1 MREAP
6 GGGGED
12 GAGDQARTSDRRRAS
27 CDDETCCDDVGARA
41 CAAND
46 GDGREASSRGVLA
59 RESIRERFVTRFASR
74 PNEIATAVTRRGA
87 TPARTTMRPR
97 ETLWL
102 CAFFMACVAAT
113 ARAEMFLPRFLS
125 HSGETKPTHN
135 DHPRRLAR
143 ADPLA
148 SAGHDVLARPDDASR
163 GATPSTRPPP
173 PPTPATPLDSRPAD
187 ANADPNLSAAAPVRT
202 RAVTWGVGGD
212 RLGRPSDP
220 RPVPPAPIEGIPA
233 NESVVW
239 AAASGHTAL
248 VTDVGHLYT
257 AGRNDSAGG
266 GGHGSPPVPDA
277 GQLGRGGDTAAFALV
292 APDPAA
298 PDPVAF
304 VQVSCGRY
312 HTAAVT
318 ARGGVQTFGLNDR
331 GQLGRAGV
339 AGESTSGAC
348 LCDSGGDCACAKHS
362 ASAEAAEP
370 GAPCHGGAACRHG
383 IAREVDLTLAGVDDP
398 RAVMVAAGRYAVA
411 AALASGE
418 VVTWGLNACGGDGGL
433 DASPISPVSLLSDPA
448 LAATPR
454 LVRHAAT
461 NDFRDDKAVAVVFG
475 YTQMLVLVAS
485 GALYSCDTGFD
496 GYAAGLGGAE
506 GADAYVP
513 NREKQLGRPV
523 ASREA
528 ALAPDVVGGPL
539 AGKRVAAMDA
549 GRCHGVVAAEDGRRL
564 RVRVRRV
571 GRRGTPRRTEAG
583 ERRARARG
591 GRRRGGI
598 FHPGAGRGRR
608 PRRVGRREERTVGRR
623 SGDDGRVSDARRD
636 GARRGED
643 ARAVRGVSTRRRRR
657 AGGRVNGRVKG
668 SDGGGEDAWGTKGT
682 KGRATTSE
690 ERREQ
695 RRTRHST
702 NFMNIRRKTSRRRA
716 PLAVITTRRTH
727 QHRRRPPAARRA

>member
-1 MREAP
+1 M
-6 GGGGED
+6 
-12 GAGDQARTSDRRRAS
+12 
-27 CDDETCCDDVGARA
+27 
-41 CAAND
+41 
-46 GDGREASSRGVLA
+46 
-59 RESIRERFVTRFASR
+59 
-74 PNEIATAVTRRGA
+74 TRRGA

-398 RAVMVAAGRYAVA
+398 RAVMVAAGRYATA
-411 AALASGE
+411 AALTSGE
-418 VVTWGLNACGGDGGL
+418 VVTWGLNACGGDGGG

-513 NREKQLGRPV
+513 NREKQLGRPA

-549 GRCHGVVAAEDGRRL
+549 GRCHGVVAAEDGDVYAFGCGALGGEGRHGEPRL
-564 RVRVRRV
+564 VKDAPERAVDVAAGEYFTLALGEDGDLVGWGDGKSGQLGVDPAMTNEWTRAETVPVGGKTLAPFAGYQHAVAIVRVD
-571 GRRGTPRRTEAG
+571 E
-583 ERRARARG
+583 
-591 GRRRGGI
+591 
-598 FHPGAGRGRR
+598 
-608 PRRVGRREERTVGRR
+608 
-623 SGDDGRVSDARRD
+623 
-636 GARRGED
+636 
-643 ARAVRGVSTRRRRR
+643 
-657 AGGRVNGRVKG
+657 
-668 SDGGGEDAWGTKGT
+668 
-682 KGRATTSE
+682 
-690 ERREQ
+690 
-695 RRTRHST
+695 
-702 NFMNIRRKTSRRRA
+702 
-716 PLAVITTRRTH
+716 
-727 QHRRRPPAARRA
+727 

>member
-12 GAGDQARTSDRRRAS
+12 GAGDQTRTSDRRRAS

-59 RESIRERFVTRFASR
+59 RESIRERFVTRFVSR

-102 CAFFMACVAAT
+102 CAFLVACVAAT

-163 GATPSTRPPP
+163 DATPSTRPPP

-220 RPVPPAPIEGIPA
+220 RPVPPAPVEGIPA

-266 GGHGSPPVPDA
+266 GGHGSPPVRDA
-277 GQLGRGGDTAAFALV
+277 GQLGRGGDVAAFALV
-292 APDPAA
+292 APDFAA
-298 PDPVAF
+298 RDPGAF

-362 ASAEAAEP
+362 PSAEAAEP

-433 DASPISPVSLLSDPA
+433 DASPVGGDASPITPASLLSDPA

-528 ALAPDVVGGPL
+528 ALAPDVVGGAL

-549 GRCHGVVAAEDGRRL
+549 GRCHGVVAAEDGRVYAFGCGALGGEGRHGEPSL
-564 RVRVRRV
+564 VRDAPTRAVDVAAGEYFTLALGEDGDLVGWGDGKSGQLGVDPAMTDESRTRAATVPVGGKTLAPFAGYQHAVAVVRVD
-571 GRRGTPRRTEAG
+571 E
-583 ERRARARG
+583 
-591 GRRRGGI
+591 
-598 FHPGAGRGRR
+598 
-608 PRRVGRREERTVGRR
+608 
-623 SGDDGRVSDARRD
+623 
-636 GARRGED
+636 
-643 ARAVRGVSTRRRRR
+643 
-657 AGGRVNGRVKG
+657 
-668 SDGGGEDAWGTKGT
+668 
-682 KGRATTSE
+682 
-690 ERREQ
+690 
-695 RRTRHST
+695 
-702 NFMNIRRKTSRRRA
+702 
-716 PLAVITTRRTH
+716 
-727 QHRRRPPAARRA
+727 

>member
-59 RESIRERFVTRFASR
+59 RESIRERFVTRFVSR

-102 CAFFMACVAAT
+102 CAFLVACVAAT

-163 GATPSTRPPP
+163 DATPSTRPPP

-220 RPVPPAPIEGIPA
+220 RPVPPAPVEGIPA

-266 GGHGSPPVPDA
+266 AATGRPLCATPASWAAEVTSPRSRSSRPTSPRAA
-277 GQLGRGGDTAAFALV
+277 GCVRPSLVRTIPHRRCHRARRRANLRPERSRPTRPRGRRGRVDERRVFVRLGRG
-292 APDPAA
+292 
-298 PDPVAF
+298 
-304 VQVSCGRY
+304 
-312 HTAAVT
+312 
-318 ARGGVQTFGLNDR
+318 
-331 GQLGRAGV
+331 
-339 AGESTSGAC
+339 
-348 LCDSGGDCACAKHS
+348 
-362 ASAEAAEP
+362 
-370 GAPCHGGAACRHG
+370 
-383 IAREVDLTLAGVDDP
+383 
-398 RAVMVAAGRYAVA
+398 
-411 AALASGE
+411 
-418 VVTWGLNACGGDGGL
+418 
-433 DASPISPVSLLSDPA
+433 
-448 LAATPR
+448 
-454 LVRHAAT
+454 
-461 NDFRDDKAVAVVFG
+461 
-475 YTQMLVLVAS
+475 
-485 GALYSCDTGFD
+485 
-496 GYAAGLGGAE
+496 
-506 GADAYVP
+506 
-513 NREKQLGRPV
+513 
-523 ASREA
+523 
-528 ALAPDVVGGPL
+528 
-539 AGKRVAAMDA
+539 
-549 GRCHGVVAAEDGRRL
+549 L
-564 RVRVRRV
+564 RVRETLGVR
-571 GRRGTPRRTEAG
+571 GS
-583 ERRARARG
+583 RRAG
-591 GRRRGGI
+591 
-598 FHPGAGRGRR
+598 
-608 PRRVGRREERTVGRR
+608 
-623 SGDDGRVSDARRD
+623 
-636 GARRGED
+636 
-643 ARAVRGVSTRRRRR
+643 RAVPRRRRVSATASR
-657 AGGRVNGRVKG
+657 GR
-668 SDGGGEDAWGTKGT
+668 WT
-682 KGRATTSE
+682 
-690 ERREQ
+690 
-695 RRTRHST
+695 
-702 NFMNIRRKTSRRRA
+702 
-716 PLAVITTRRTH
+716 
-727 QHRRRPPAARRA
+727 